1 MVAVMMC
8 TREGVATTY
17 TRNGPIVNVSAQ
29 TLYVIR
35 MTAWQF
41 ADIVGRIA
49 KLAFHPFH
57 KSQIFIQLV
66 ETYVEFVLNPK

>member
-1 MVAVMMC
+1 MLAVMMC
-8 TREGVATTY
+8 TREGLATTY
-17 TRNGPIVNVSAQ
+17 TRDGPIANVSAQ

-35 MTAWQF
+35 MATRQF
-41 ADIVGRIA
+41 ADIVGRTA